1 MQEKWLEKRKTK
13 RSWFLA
19 QQVQTRMEL
28 TERAEV
34 RNPTVNEPRVPE
46 GWVLCEIGM
55 DWSKTGD
62 IMGAAWIT
70 KNSRGKVLEHS
81 RRAFS
86 GSKTV
91 GEAKLQVMLW
101 AIESMRKQSVRNL
114 EFSQS
119 YVAAGSP
126 PLVGPLLQQ

>member
-1 MQEKWLEKRKTK
+1 
-13 RSWFLA
+13 
-19 QQVQTRMEL
+19 MEL

-91 GEAKLQVMLW
+91 GEAKLQ
-101 AIESMRKQSVRNL
+101 SVRNL